1 MCHLVSPYILFVV
14 LLILISNDL
23 YWNSMV
29 GNHYPHHSC
38 LAASWAFLNILVW
51 IMHLLSLGFHS
62 SNYSIADITY
72 ILCSYLIYWA
82 YLGTGILFRYFI
94 YSLGTFLLS
103 CLAYIFPMT
112 DRQTDRHR
120 NIKIIQIY
128 QDKDGNKM
136 DRHTYLFSPSVCFSL
151 QLLVSTSWNCCLWI
165 HSSFSYSPIA
175 YKSYSHLVSVS
186 YILIR

>member
-1 MCHLVSPYILFVV
+1 MSCCILSFSKYTSLDHASPF
-14 LLILISNDL
+14 
-23 YWNSMV
+23 
-29 GNHYPHHSC
+29 
-38 LAASWAFLNILVW
+38 
-51 IMHLLSLGFHS
+51 LGFHS
-62 SNYSIADITY
+62 SDYSIADITC
-72 ILCSYLIYWA
+72 ILCSYLISWA
-82 YLGTGILFRYFI
+82 YLGTCILFLYFI

-103 CLAYIFPMT
+103 CLDYSSLWT
-112 DRQTDRHR
+112 DKQTDGQTYIHR